1 LADTVDGLILY
12 DIDVDPVTSP
22 EPEPAPAGN
31 GRSTYRLSSPGRQQL
46 PEVISTI
53 EDIVRSERQA
63 GRTPLLTSL
72 KQRVMRRIP
81 GFDEKALGFSG
92 FKKMMQRAAQ
102 EGNIKLVTV
111 GLVDWVL
118 MADEPDP
125 QEPPA
130 ETPQTSDTS
139 QVSVAKTSDAQ
150 RPLEFSSDDPQEIP
164 EQTKEETK
172 QPAVPAEN
180 GNGRRGRFARP
191 AMEPAQSQV
200 TTRDQGAVLAEEVP
214 NLQLPEGPDDGQ
226 DAQRVAD
233 LIIMSDALE
242 HREGIS
248 HVAFNFLV
256 GEVAQA
262 LTAGLEA
269 EQPEI
274 TQHWGELHSRIYI
287 TRLIRSLSDQDIFQ
301 RGWHTGQDEDTGR
314 SKRRRTFNLNHG
326 HPLVEK
332 VLADQWGEPASQDGI
347 ADETAGELPL
357 PATDQAPA
365 YLPEPADA
373 EDPVLDEAANE
384 GAIDSASG
392 INRVLRFFG
401 RS

>member
-1 LADTVDGLILY
+1 
-12 DIDVDPVTSP
+12 
-22 EPEPAPAGN
+22 
-31 GRSTYRLSSPGRQQL
+31 
-46 PEVISTI
+46 
-53 EDIVRSERQA
+53 
-63 GRTPLLTSL
+63 
-72 KQRVMRRIP
+72 
-81 GFDEKALGFSG
+81 
-92 FKKMMQRAAQ
+92 
-102 EGNIKLVTV
+102 
-111 GLVDWVL
+111 
-118 MADEPDP
+118 
-125 QEPPA
+125 
-130 ETPQTSDTS
+130 
-139 QVSVAKTSDAQ
+139 
-150 RPLEFSSDDPQEIP
+150 
-164 EQTKEETK
+164 
-172 QPAVPAEN
+172 
-180 GNGRRGRFARP
+180 
-191 AMEPAQSQV
+191 
-200 TTRDQGAVLAEEVP
+200 
-214 NLQLPEGPDDGQ
+214 
-226 DAQRVAD
+226 
-233 LIIMSDALE
+233 
-242 HREGIS
+242 
-248 HVAFNFLV
+248 
-256 GEVAQA
+256 